1 MKNILEQIAINKR
14 IELDHLRRE
23 LPLAVLQKKIASIND
38 FAFKEAISD
47 SGKINVIAEIKRGS
61 PSKGIIAADFN
72 PAIIAKNYKEGGA
85 SALSVLTDEK
95 YFYGRYEYL
104 GLAKQISG
112 LPVLCKDFI
121 IDSYQI
127 YYASYMK
134 ADAILLIVRMLTD
147 IAIKEFIKTANEIG
161 LDCLIETHNEEEVK
175 RAIDCGANIIG
186 VNNRDLSN
194 FEVNM
199 ETSEILAK
207 LIPDNI
213 IKVAESG
220 IHSYEDIKRLQK
232 SGFSIFLVGESL
244 MSSDEPVA
252 KLKALRGL

>member
-1 MKNILEQIAINKR
+1 MKSILEQIAINKR
-14 IELDHLRRE
+14 IELDRIRRE
-23 LPLAVLQKKIASIND
+23 LPLAVLQKKIISKSD
-38 FAFKEAISD
+38 FAFKKAISD

-72 PAIIAKNYKEGGA
+72 PAVTAKSYKEGGA
-85 SALSVLTDEK
+85 SAISVLTDEK
-95 YFYGRYEYL
+95 YFYGRHEYL

-127 YYASYMK
+127 YYARYMK
-134 ADAILLIVRMLTD
+134 ADAILLIIRMLND
-147 IAIKEFIKTANEIG
+147 ITIKEFIKTAHDIG

-186 VNNRDLSN
+186 VNNRDLSS
-194 FEVNM
+194 FDVSL
-199 ETSEILAK
+199 ETSEILSK

-220 IHSYEDIKRLQK
+220 INSYEDIKRLQK
-232 SGFSIFLVGESL
+232 SGFSTFLIGESL
-244 MSSDEPVA
+244 MSSDDPIA
-252 KLKALRGL
+252 QLKALRGQ